1 MEVGL
6 IAGIVMWSIGT
17 VGGIIAIYV
26 RMETK
31 LKELD
36 VRVKSLEQ
44 TDKAMNAKLD
54 EIIHA
59 IHQIALDLKD
69 KADRA

>member
-1 MEVGL
+1 MELGVL
-6 IAGIVMWSIGT
+6 MWGIGM
-17 VGGIIAIYV
+17 VGGLVSIYV

-44 TDKAMNAKLD
+44 TDKAMLAKLD
-54 EIIHA
+54 KMMDA
-59 IHQIALDLKD
+59 INDIKLALVEM
-69 KADRA
+69 ADRN

>member
-1 MEVGL
+1 MELGVL
-6 IAGIVMWSIGT
+6 MWGIGM
-17 VGGIIAIYV
+17 VGGLVSIYV

-44 TDKAMNAKLD
+44 TDKAMLAKLD
-54 EIIHA
+54 KMMDA
-59 IHQIALDLKD
+59 INDIKLALVE
-69 KADRA
+69 KADRN

>member
-1 MEVGL
+1 MELGVIMWGIGMVGGL
-6 IAGIVMWSIGT
+6 IG
-17 VGGIIAIYV
+17 IYV

-36 VRVKSLEQ
+36 VRVMSLEQ

-54 EIIHA
+54 EIINA
-59 IHQIALDLKD
+59 IHQLALDLKD
-69 KADRA
+69 KADR

>member
-1 MEVGL
+1 MELGVL
-6 IAGIVMWSIGT
+6 MWGIGM
-17 VGGIIAIYV
+17 VGGLVSIYV

-44 TDKAMNAKLD
+44 TDKAMLVKLD
-54 EIIHA
+54 KMMDA
-59 IHQIALDLKD
+59 INDIKLALVE
-69 KADRA
+69 KADRN

>member
-1 MEVGL
+1 MGVIMWGIGMVGCL
-6 IAGIVMWSIGT
+6 IG
-17 VGGIIAIYV
+17 IYV
-26 RMETK
+26 RMELK

-44 TDKAMNAKLD
+44 TDKAMNEKLD
-54 EIIHA
+54 QIIKA